1 MARTPPEERLLQL
14 TAWLLAREE
23 PASFEEIREAFPH
36 AYEGSPEAVD
46 KRWTRDK
53 QSLHEAGVPIEFVEG
68 DAERAE
74 GYFID
79 PRAYALP
86 ELHLAPEEAA
96 VLWTAGRAAMRMSAL
111 PWRAELESALRK
123 LQCESHTPPATRPA
137 LPALF
142 FGPPAASDQAT
153 WLERLGDAVRRR
165 KRIRLGYVGGSGR
178 RTDREVDVYGFAW
191 RRGVWLFAGHCHL
204 RQALRVFYVGR
215 VASLTLNPAHA
226 SQPDYDVPAD
236 FDIRTFSSQQPWEY
250 WFEKP
255 TEVQVQLTGALAPL
269 AASLLP
275 GSQVSDTTGGVLATV
290 QARDLP
296 TLVRHVLTL
305 GEDAEVV
312 SPPRARALAREAL
325 EQVLRAHGATP

>member
-14 TAWLLAREE
+14 TAWLLAREA

-53 QSLHEAGVPIEFVEG
+53 QALHEAGVPIEFVEG
-68 DAERAE
+68 DAERGE

-86 ELHLAPEEAA
+86 ELNLAPEEAA

-111 PWRAELESALRK
+111 PWREELESALRK
-123 LQCESHTPPATRPA
+123 LQCVSSAPPRTRPA

-142 FGPPAASDQAT
+142 FGPPAAPDQAT
-153 WLERLGDAVRRR
+153 WLERLGEAVRRH
-165 KRIRLGYVGGSGR
+165 KRVRLGYVDGSGQ
-178 RTDREVDVYGFAW
+178 RTDREVDVFGFAW

-215 VASLTLNPAHA
+215 VASLTLSPAHPN
-226 SQPDYDVPAD
+226 QPDYEIPAD

-250 WFEKP
+250 WFGEP
-255 TEVQVQLTGALAPL
+255 TEVQVRLTGPLSPL

-275 GSQVSDTTGGVLATV
+275 GAQVTPMTDGVLATV
-290 QARDLP
+290 TARDLP

-312 SPPRARALAREAL
+312 SPPQARRLAREAL
-325 EQVLRAHGATP
+325 EQVLSAHGATP